1 MNYENISVLISMQ
14 VSTHIYIIF
23 IYVYI
28 YVDRCT
34 YTCILQCSQCRN
46 KIYTYIY
53 MYVGIYIQC
62 INVHI
67 GREHPA
73 ACIICMSLEASCSLH
88 RVPCIVSCILLHA
101 SGVMHELCRVYIVMS
116 CSTSYHHVIISTAHT
131 LQYILYIVYILYSTF
146 CTYCTYCTSI
156 DF

>member
-14 VSTHIYIIF
+14 VSTHIYIIC

-28 YVDRCT
+28 YVDTCT

-116 CSTSYHHVIISTAHT
+116 CSPSCHHITGDT
-131 LQYILYIVYILYSTF
+131 YINIYVCMNMCICEHSSVHDTYMYIHI
-146 CTYCTYCTSI
+146 
-156 DF
+156 